1 MQSGM
6 REKCSITARRAKKV
20 STRCARSVN
29 QGNAK
34 NTGTLTVPVDT

>member
-6 REKCSITARRAKKV
+6 REKCSITARRAKKGQHKM
-20 STRCARSVN
+20 ARSVN
-29 QGNAK
+29 PGNAK